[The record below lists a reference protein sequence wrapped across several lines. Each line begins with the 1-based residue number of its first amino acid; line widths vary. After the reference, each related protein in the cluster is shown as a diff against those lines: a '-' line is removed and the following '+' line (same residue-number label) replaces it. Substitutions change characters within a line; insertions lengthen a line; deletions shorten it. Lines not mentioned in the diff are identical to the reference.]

1 MKLKNGLFL
10 TLLAFTSVSLS
21 ASPNPKLVTEV
32 TYKKKNAAPSEGDA
46 LTLRIFNWEDY
57 IAEGDEEDP
66 ESFDTLSA
74 FQTHYKEVYGQDV
87 NFVYD
92 TFSTNEEM
100 YNIIKLNGAKYDLI
114 APSDYM
120 IQRLMRED
128 MLEKYDVDSEGQY
141 THIPHYNEYASHY
154 HLKLFEDAGWT
165 EYAVGYLW
173 GTFGL
178 LYNRNVSE
186 TVQEDMKSWS
196 VLWDERYNKK
206 ISIKDAMREGY
217 LVGLFKV
224 YEEELLK
231 LAADYEAGT
240 ISAEAYNLE
249 LNDLLNDVDPETIKK
264 VDVALRELKKN
275 IYGLEVDQGKNDMI
289 KGTIALNTA
298 WSGDAVYSIYQ
309 AAEEVGEDV
318 LRYSIPREGSN
329 IWFDGWVMP
338 KGANTLLAQRFIDFL
353 SFPEVAIAN
362 MDYIGYT
369 SFIAGDEI
377 LAYVQDYDDVHSEE
391 DTEPGVDHDLRYFFE
406 GTIENI
412 DDAIITIKEEY
423 VGGQLTTQYPNH
435 EEVIRSAVMR
445 DFGESNKLV
454 IDMWANFKATEIQTW
469 MIVFTTIIVL
479 GVSGAAIYHFATKQ
493 KAARRKRNL
502 ANK

>member
-1 MKLKNGLFL
+1 MKLKHSLFL
-10 TLLAFTSVSLS
+10 TLLAFTSISVNT
-21 ASPNPKLVTEV
+21 SPNPVTVKEV
-32 TYKKKNAAPSEGDA
+32 YYKQKSATPNDSET

-57 IAEGDEEDP
+57 ISEGDEDDP

-74 FQTHYKEVYGQDV
+74 FQAHYKETYGQDV
-87 NFVYD
+87 NFIYD
-92 TFSTNEEM
+92 TFATNEEM

-120 IQRLMRED
+120 IQRLLRED
-128 MLEKYDVDSEGQY
+128 MLEKFDVDSEGKY
-141 THIPHYNEYASHY
+141 TNIPHYSEYVSHY
-154 HLKLFEDAGWT
+154 HLKLFEDAGWA

-178 LYNRNVSE
+178 MYNRNVSE
-186 TVQEDMKSWS
+186 TVVEDVKSWS
-196 VLWDERYNKK
+196 VLWDQSYNKK

-231 LAADYEAGT
+231 LAAEYEAGT
-240 ISAEAYNLE
+240 ISADAYNLA
-249 LNDLLNDVDPETIKK
+249 LNDLLNDVDPDTIKK
-264 VDVALRELKKN
+264 VDRALRELKKN

-289 KGTIALNTA
+289 KGTIAFNTA
-298 WSGDAVYSIYQ
+298 WSGDAVYAIYQ

-353 SFPEVAIAN
+353 SVPEVAIAN

-369 SFIAGDEI
+369 SFIAGEEV
-377 LAYVQDYDDVHSEE
+377 LEYVQDYDDLLTEE
-391 DTEPGVDHDLRYFFE
+391 DSEPGVDLDLRYFFE
-406 GTIENI
+406 GTIPNI

-423 VGGQLTTQYPNH
+423 VGGQLATQYPTH

-469 MIVFTTIIVL
+469 MLVFTTIIVL
-479 GVSGAAIYHFATKQ
+479 GVSAATIYHLVTKQ

-502 ANK
+502 GK

>member
-1 MKLKNGLFL
+1 MKIKHGFFL
-10 TLLAFTSVSLS
+10 SLLALGSVSLS
-21 ASPNPKLVTEV
+21 ASPNPVIVSEV
-32 TYKKKNAAPSEGDA
+32 KTKKAQSQAEAGP

-57 IAEGDEEDP
+57 ISEGDESDP
-66 ESFDTLSA
+66 ESFDTLTE
-74 FQTHYKEVYGQDV
+74 FQKYYKETYGQDV
-87 NFVYD
+87 SFVYD

-120 IQRLMRED
+120 IQRLIREN
-128 MLEKYDVDSEGQY
+128 MLEKYNVDSEGKY
-141 THIPHYNEYASHY
+141 ANIPHYNDYASHY
-154 HLKLFEDAGWT
+154 HLKLFADAGWT

-178 LYNRNVSE
+178 LYNATISESVSE
-186 TVQEDMKSWS
+186 DVKSWS
-196 VLWDERYNKK
+196 VLWDQRYNKK

-224 YEEELLK
+224 YEQELLA
-231 LAADYEAGT
+231 LAADYEQGT
-240 ISAEAYNLE
+240 ISADAYNLA
-249 LNDLLNDVDPETIKK
+249 LNDLLNDVDPSTIKK
-264 VDVALRELKKN
+264 VDAALRELKKN

-289 KGTIALNTA
+289 KGTIAFNTA

-338 KGANTLLAQRFIDFL
+338 KGANTLLAERFIDFL
-353 SFPEVAIAN
+353 SKPEVAIAN

-369 SFIAGDEI
+369 SFIAGDEV
-377 LAYVQDYDDVHSEE
+377 LAYVQDYDDVVGEE
-391 DTEPGVDHDLRYFFE
+391 DSEPGVSRDLRYFFE
-406 GTIENI
+406 GTIENSE
-412 DDAIITIKEEY
+412 DAIINIKEEY
-423 VGGQLTTQYPNH
+423 VGGQLATQYPTH

-469 MIVFTTIIVL
+469 MIVFSVIIVL
-479 GVSGAAIYHFATKQ
+479 GVSGAFIYSTVTKH

-502 ANK
+502 GK